1 MSISRLVLL
10 RPSEPRASDPNPV
23 PPYPA
28 AASLQAAWSM
38 RQAVQLAAHGGQ
50 QHHAA
55 VWGAAAAHAL
65 TRVAVLGVAAV
76 GARALVCGD
85 VGSLGPTATAAAA
98 AAAAGQEGVS
108 PLCRGP
114 LAALS
119 QLPMVGPQVE
129 AAARRILALQLGSPD
144 GLVAAG
150 GLWMAAAAA
159 AAVCSGVAGRWGVG
173 VGWPGQRRGGAAGS
187 RETRAA
193 GQKGKGNEVDRLDVE
208 AAAAAAAWHAERV
221 LVLTCCAASLA
232 ALVCLNWAAAWVA
245 GAYLGPLALW
255 QGLVTPTVAV
265 VGQKRSSM
273 AVRAFVWVV
282 VWLAV
287 CPVLFLAAVAL
298 AVPGAEAPPLTVADG
313 VCGMSLTG
321 HLYAHVVA
329 GGFWLFG
336 LRARG
341 TCPLGSGSV
350 VGCVSITIARPSQL
364 C

>member
-1 MSISRLVLL
+1 
-10 RPSEPRASDPNPV
+10 
-23 PPYPA
+23 
-28 AASLQAAWSM
+28 M
-38 RQAVQLAAHGGQ
+38 RQAVQLGHGGQ
-50 QHHAA
+50 HQQHAA
-55 VWGAAAAHAL
+55 VWGAAAARAL
-65 TRVAVLGVAAV
+65 TRVAVLGAAAA

-85 VGSLGPTATAAAA
+85 VGSLGSAATAAAA
-98 AAAAGQEGVS
+98 AAAGQCGPGVEGVR

-129 AAARRILALQLGSPD
+129 AAARGVLSMQLGSPD

-159 AAVCSGVAGRWGVG
+159 AAVCTGVAGRLAQRGVG
-173 VGWPGQRRGGAAGS
+173 VGRLGQQRGGAAGS
-187 RETRAA
+187 LETRAA
-193 GQKGKGNEVDRLDVE
+193 GQGKDGNEVNGLDVK

-221 LVLTCCAASLA
+221 VVLTCCAASLA

-245 GAYLGPLALW
+245 GAYLAPLALW
-255 QGLVTPTVAV
+255 QGLAAPAVAA

-273 AVRAFVWVV
+273 AVRAFVWAVL
-282 VWLAV
+282 WLAA
-287 CPVLFLAAVAL
+287 CPFLFLAAIAL
-298 AVPGAEAPPLTVADG
+298 AFPGAGAPPLTVADG

-336 LRARG
+336 LG
-341 TCPLGSGSV
+341 G
-350 VGCVSITIARPSQL
+350 
-364 C
+364 